1 MSKIVKVTL
10 SCFLLFSFFAEA
22 SYKRIRSWD
31 LKYYKLPF
39 ETAKFQKV
47 LSIDDPFTINSPN
60 NEVKQIFDANKKLLG
75 HIREIFTDTGCGGEC
90 APLFFTIAYNVD
102 GTYRQYLVK
111 EGEELYKGN
120 DYEYFNKDD
129 YLRLD
134 SLLRNPPK
142 SFKDIKEP
150 KEMLSDWDGKTGA
163 TKLIYRSDV
172 IETAALTCFRIYQY
186 NKQTQIFLKN

>member
-22 SYKRIRSWD
+22 SYKKIRSWN
-31 LKYYKLPF
+31 LKYYKLAF
-39 ETAKFQKV
+39 EAAKFKKV
-47 LSIDDPFTINSPN
+47 LKIDDPFTINSPN
-60 NEVKQIFDANKKLLG
+60 REVNQIFDANKKLLG